1 MLELKH
7 VHLFNLAPVVGVH
20 TALVCNTTMHS
31 RSQSDTGTRVHKE
44 TSEGMPKDLQATGT
58 CAAAASAVNLAT

>member
-1 MLELKH
+1 MFIYLILP
-7 VHLFNLAPVVGVH
+7 LL
-20 TALVCNTTMHS
+20 LVCTQLLFVNTTMHS

>member
-1 MLELKH
+1 MFIYLILP
-7 VHLFNLAPVVGVH
+7 LL
-20 TALVCNTTMHS
+20 LVCTQLLFVNTTMHS

-44 TSEGMPKDLQATGT
+44 TSDGMSKDLQTRDT